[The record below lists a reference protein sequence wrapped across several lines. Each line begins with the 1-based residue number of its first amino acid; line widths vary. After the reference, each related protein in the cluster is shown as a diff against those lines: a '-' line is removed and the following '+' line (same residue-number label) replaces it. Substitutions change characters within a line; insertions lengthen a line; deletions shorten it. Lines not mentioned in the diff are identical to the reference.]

1 MPGDE
6 ENQMFYSFNVGPV
19 HFVSISTEY
28 YYFVEY
34 GTEQMVNQYHWLEQ
48 DLAQVT
54 LYTLDSFNIG
64 PVHFVKI
71 STEYYLLPV
80 LCRIWN

>member
-1 MPGDE
+1 MSIAVRVGQARFTMPGDE
-6 ENQMFYSFNVGPV
+6 EKQMFYSFNVGPI

-48 DLAQVT
+48 DLAQV
-54 LYTLDSFNIG
+54 LI
-64 PVHFVKI
+64 PVI
-71 STEYYLLPV
+71 LPIR
-80 LCRIWN
+80 CK